1 MPGFLSDEQVA
12 VLRTAHKTTRENDWP
27 IESKQ
32 WSCCIMDSL
41 YEQIAQALF
50 LDEVT
55 LRRYVQQFQEQGID
69 GLLSAATPEACH
81 P

>member
-12 VLRTAHKTTRENDWP
+12 VLRTAHKTTREKRLADR
-27 IESKQ
+27 IKAVV
-32 WSCCIMDSL
+32 ML
-41 YEQIAQALF
+41 HHGFTYEQIAQALF